1 MSEEWASAGSSL
13 IFLCFPL
20 ILIKVEEGMFFA
32 ISD

>member
-13 IFLCFPL
+13 IFMFSL